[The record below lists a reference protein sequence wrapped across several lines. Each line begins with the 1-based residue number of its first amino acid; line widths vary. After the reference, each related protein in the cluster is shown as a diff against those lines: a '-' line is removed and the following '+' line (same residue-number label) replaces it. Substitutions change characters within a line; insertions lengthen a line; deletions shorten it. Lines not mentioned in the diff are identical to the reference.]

1 MNSQELIKLNNKKR
15 EKLNE
20 ENLKYYE
27 DMLVYLRLSF
37 LKSEQETE
45 ELLNELL
52 DHLLEAQEEGKDF
65 TEVFGDD
72 PKQYANELLGEIPK
86 SMTKERFN
94 LFLLGS
100 FHFLHPCS
108 YLMD

>member
-52 DHLLEAQEEGKDF
+52 DHLLEAQEEGK
-65 TEVFGDD
+65 TS
-72 PKQYANELLGEIPK
+72 P
-86 SMTKERFN
+86 RFSVMIQSN
-94 LFLLGS
+94 MRMSCLEKYQN
-100 FHFLHPCS
+100 P
-108 YLMD
+108 

>member
-72 PKQYANELLGEIPK
+72 PNAICE
-86 SMTKERFN
+86 
-94 LFLLGS
+94 
-100 FHFLHPCS
+100 
-108 YLMD
+108 